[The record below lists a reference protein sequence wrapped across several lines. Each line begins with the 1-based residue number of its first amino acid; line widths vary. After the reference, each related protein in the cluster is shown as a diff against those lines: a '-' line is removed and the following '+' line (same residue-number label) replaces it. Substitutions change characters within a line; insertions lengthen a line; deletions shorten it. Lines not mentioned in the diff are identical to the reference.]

1 MSSASNPS
9 LIQLVR
15 WLTSI
20 TRPVH
25 KPLLASTFFRLINLS
40 LDIALFGLAGGG
52 VVAIVTGHAR
62 TSIILALLV
71 VIALLKAVAYYLE
84 QLTGHYV
91 AFKALELL
99 RTAVFAQLWPKAPGI
114 VAYSR
119 SGDVLTSLTRDVD
132 RIEVVYAHT
141 FAPVVSAYIV
151 PTAAIL
157 ITGAV
162 VGWGIVVV
170 PAVCIALALLVVP
183 FVGLRRSMH
192 ATQHTLELR
201 RDLSHH
207 LSDSVFGTEEVVGYG
222 RQSERVEQADRLSDA
237 IARSAAKA
245 RTATAFR
252 RGANTLLML
261 VSVVGVAACCAHSG
275 QAAVLTAAL
284 TAGTLRLF
292 EGPRGVEDAAGYL
305 DHSLTAA
312 RRLWDMSHAPAAVE
326 DGPEEYIPSAAPTI
340 SWENVSFAYETPEGS
355 PAGFALDNVSIHVP
369 ARGHV
374 VLVGPS
380 GSGKTTTIQMLL
392 RYADP
397 ASGRVLLDG
406 VPITRYTLDSLRRAV
421 VVVAQKNQLLDA
433 TIGENIRL
441 GAPTADDDAVWNAL
455 RLAGLDE
462 EIRQMPGG
470 LATPVGQNGGKLSGG
485 QAQRL
490 CLARA
495 LLMKPHVLVLDE
507 FTANLNTALEA
518 RIRENLAREMPE
530 LTIVEVTHRLESVHD
545 ADEVIMFDRGR
556 VVAAGSLDDLR
567 LPG

>member
-170 PAVCIALALLVVP
+170 PALCLVLALLVVP

-192 ATQHTLELR
+192 ATQYTLELR
-201 RDLSHH
+201 RDLSHQ

-245 RTATAFR
+245 RSANAFR

-261 VSVVGVAACCAHSG
+261 VSVVGVAACCAHGG
-275 QAAVLTAAL
+275 QTAVLTAAL

-441 GAPTADDDAVWNAL
+441 GAPTASDDAVWNAL

-470 LATPVGQNGGKLSGG
+470 LTTPVGQNGGKLSGG

>member
-62 TSIILALLV
+62 TPSILALLV

-151 PTAAIL
+151 PTVAIL

-162 VGWGIVVV
+162 VGWGIVIV
-170 PAVCIALALLVVP
+170 PALCMVLALLVVP

-192 ATQHTLELR
+192 ATHNTLELR
-201 RDLSHH
+201 RDLSHQ

-245 RTATAFR
+245 RSANAFR

-261 VSVVGVAACCAHSG
+261 VSVVGVAACCAHGG

-369 ARGHV
+369 TRGHV

>member
-1 MSSASNPS
+1 MSSAKNPN
-9 LIQLVR
+9 LFQLVR

-25 KPLLASTFFRLINLS
+25 KPLLASTLFRLVNLS
-40 LDIALFGLAGGG
+40 LDITLFGLAGGG
-52 VVAIVTGHAR
+52 VVAIVTGHAH
-62 TSIILALLV
+62 TSLILALLV
-71 VIALLKAVAYYLE
+71 VIAVLKAVAYYLE

-114 VAYSR
+114 VAHSR

-157 ITGAV
+157 VTGAV
-162 VGWGIVVV
+162 VGWGIVVI
-170 PAVCIALALLVVP
+170 PAACIALALLVVP
-183 FVGLRRSMH
+183 FVGLRRSMN
-192 ATQHTLELR
+192 ATHNTLELR

-222 RQSERVEQADRLSDA
+222 RQEERVDQSDQLSA
-237 IARSAAKA
+237 TISHSAATA
-245 RTATAFR
+245 RTANAFR

-261 VSVVGVAACCAHSG
+261 VSLVGVAACCAQGG
-275 QAAVLTAAL
+275 QTAVLTAAL

-312 RRLWDMSHAPAAVE
+312 RRLWDMSHAPAAVG
-326 DGPEEYIPSAAPTI
+326 DGPEEYAPNTAPAI
-340 SWENVSFAYETPEGS
+340 TWENISFAYETSEGG
-355 PAGFALDNVSIHVP
+355 AAAFALDNVSIHVP
-369 ARGHV
+369 PRGHA

-380 GSGKTTTIQMLL
+380 GSGKTTTIHMLL

-397 ASGRVLLDG
+397 TSGRVLLDG
-406 VPITRYTLDSLRRAV
+406 VPISRYTLDSLRRAV

-441 GAPTADDDAVWNAL
+441 GAPTASDDEVWNAL

-462 EIRQMPGG
+462 EIRQMPDA
-470 LATPVGQNGGKLSGG
+470 LATPVGQNGSRLSGG

-495 LLMKPHVLVLDE
+495 LLMKPRVLVLDE

-518 RIRENLAREMPE
+518 RIRENLARAMPE
-530 LTIVEVTHRLESVHD
+530 LTIVEVTHRLESVGD
-545 ADEVIMFDRGR
+545 VDQVIVLDRGR
-556 VVAAGSLDDLR
+556 VVNVRTGS
-567 LPG
+567 

>member
-441 GAPTADDDAVWNAL
+441 GAPTASDDAVWNAL

-470 LATPVGQNGGKLSGG
+470 LTTPVGQNGGKLSGG